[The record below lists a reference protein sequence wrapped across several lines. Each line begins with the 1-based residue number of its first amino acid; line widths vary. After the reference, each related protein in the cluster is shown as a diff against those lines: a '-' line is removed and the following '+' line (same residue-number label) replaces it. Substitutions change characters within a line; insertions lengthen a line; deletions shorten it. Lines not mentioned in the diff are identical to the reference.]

1 MRLRLGA
8 SVPSLLRLALR
19 ARADFSC
26 GALNGSPPTEIRS
39 QMAVEGDI
47 EKGGMDRVVR
57 QRWLGNCAYVREAKA
72 RAERNVVR
80 FGPDGVDGS
89 IDSVIG
95 MLASS
100 ADREEPIHFADPCL
114 MNRLK
119 GQRGARLYLDMF
131 ASTSD
136 RSLRM
141 LCGERLRVWR
151 CV

>member
-8 SVPSLLRLALR
+8 PVPSLLRLALR
-19 ARADFSC
+19 ARSDFSC
-26 GALNGSPPTEIRS
+26 GALNGPPPTEIRS
-39 QMAVEGDI
+39 QMTVEGDI

-57 QRWLGNCAYVREAKA
+57 QRWLGNRAYVREAKA

-80 FGPDGVDGS
+80 FDPDGVGGA
-89 IDSVIG
+89 IDFVIG

-100 ADREEPIHFADPCL
+100 ADPCF

-136 RSLRM
+136 GSLRM